1 MKAIIKTQG
10 RQFTVKEGDVLIVNR
25 FADKKAGDTVDA
37 GEEIM
42 LIESMKMEIPVSSE
56 TGGRI
61 DSINVAEGE
70 AVTEGQTVAV
80 VVS

>member
-1 MKAIIKTQG
+1 MASIKITSEVSGSVWKLLKQ
-10 RQFTVKEGDVLIVNR
+10 V
-25 FADKKAGDTVDA
+25 GDTVDA

-42 LIESMKMEIPVSSE
+42 LIESMKMEIPVSGE

-61 DSINVAEGE
+61 DAISVAEGE

>member
-1 MKAIIKTQG
+1 MASIKINTEVSG
-10 RQFTVKEGDVLIVNR
+10 SVWKLL
-25 FADKKAGDTVDA
+25 KKAGDTVDA

>member
-1 MKAIIKTQG
+1 MASIKITSEVSGSVWKLLKQ
-10 RQFTVKEGDVLIVNR
+10 V
-25 FADKKAGDTVDA
+25 GDTVDA

-61 DSINVAEGE
+61 DAISVAEGE

>member
-1 MKAIIKTQG
+1 MASIKISSEVSG
-10 RQFTVKEGDVLIVNR
+10 SIWKLL
-25 FADKKAGDTVDA
+25 KKAGDTVDA

>member
-1 MKAIIKTQG
+1 MASIKITSEVSGSVWKLLNQ
-10 RQFTVKEGDVLIVNR
+10 V
-25 FADKKAGDTVDA
+25 GDTVDA

-61 DSINVAEGE
+61 DAISVAEGE